1 MKKESRLFHA
11 ALSLVL
17 TLTIIA
23 VSVVFTLGFKPLYY
37 LDIKALDIAETSGYS
52 EEVIRENYDVLI
64 DYNLSF
70 GDEPL
75 EFPSLAMSETGRIHF
90 EEVKEIFNLF
100 KYMAIGGVIFSA
112 IGIWMSRKRKETA
125 YLKWTSILTIALPAV
140 LGVLVAVNWKWVFV
154 TFHKIAF
161 NNDYW
166 IFDEATDPVI
176 TILPNAFFM
185 HCALLIFGGV
195 VIGSVI
201 CGLLYKRAKKK

>member
-1 MKKESRLFHA
+1 MQYRIPCCIKNLIADFSGERPR
-11 ALSLVL
+11 
-17 TLTIIA
+17 TIG
-23 VSVVFTLGFKPLYY
+23 L
-37 LDIKALDIAETSGYS
+37 
-52 EEVIRENYDVLI
+52 
-64 DYNLSF
+64 
-70 GDEPL
+70 
-75 EFPSLAMSETGRIHF
+75 
-90 EEVKEIFNLF
+90 
-100 KYMAIGGVIFSA
+100 
-112 IGIWMSRKRKETA
+112 WMSRKRKETA